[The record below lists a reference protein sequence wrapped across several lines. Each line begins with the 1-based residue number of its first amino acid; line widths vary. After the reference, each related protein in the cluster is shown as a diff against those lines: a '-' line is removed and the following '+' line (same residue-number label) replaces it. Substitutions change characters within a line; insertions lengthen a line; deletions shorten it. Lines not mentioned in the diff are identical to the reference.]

1 MIAVYHDL
9 CFVKPRDNLLQ
20 LPNME
25 IIQRITNTFS
35 ENFGAA
41 PAHIARAPGR
51 VNLLGEHVDY
61 NDGLVLPA
69 AIDRATYIA
78 FSPTDSPQTTLV
90 AADLNQRASFSSP
103 TIPSKTQTDSSALPD
118 WAQYP
123 AGVMWALL
131 EDNLAA
137 PALKAVYAS
146 NVPRGSGL
154 SSSASVEMAFM
165 IAWQTLGGW
174 TLPSMQRALLG
185 QKAENQYVGVNCGIM
200 DQFASACGVENNL
213 LLLDCR
219 SLEWKTIPLPEDISI
234 VIADTTVRRKLTSG
248 EYNKRR
254 AACEE
259 AVRLLQQDLHN
270 IKSLRDVSVKDF
282 NRFAKKLPDEVSKR
296 ARHVV
301 EEIERS
307 KQAEVLLEAGNI
319 QRFGELMNECHISL
333 RDLYEVSCPEL
344 DTMVR
349 VAQSLEG
356 CYGARLTGAGF
367 GGCTVNLV
375 AREMADKFASSI
387 ARGYESKTSLNP
399 EIYITRASN
408 GTELLA

>member
-1 MIAVYHDL
+1 
-9 CFVKPRDNLLQ
+9 
-20 LPNME
+20 ME
-25 IIQRITNTFS
+25 IIQRLTNIFS
-35 ENFGAA
+35 ETFEAA

-61 NDGLVLPA
+61 NNGFVLPA

-78 FSPTDSPQTTLV
+78 FSPADSPQTTLV
-90 AADLNQRASFSSP
+90 AADLNQRASFSPP

-131 EDNLAA
+131 EDRLAT
-137 PALKAVYAS
+137 PALNAVYAS
-146 NVPRGSGL
+146 NVPRGAGL

-165 IAWQTLGGW
+165 MAWQTLGDW
-174 TLPSMQRALLG
+174 TLPLMQRALLG

-219 SLEWKTIPLPEDISI
+219 SLAWKTIPLPAEISI

-259 AVRLLQQDLHN
+259 AVRLFQQDLPN
-270 IKSLRDVSVKDF
+270 IKSLRDVSVDDF

-307 KQAEVLLEAGNI
+307 KQAEALLEAGNVKH
-319 QRFGELMNECHISL
+319 FGELMDECHISL

-344 DTMVR
+344 DIMVR

-375 AREMADKFASSI
+375 ARDMADKFARSL
-387 ARGYESKTSLNP
+387 AKGYESDTGLNP

-408 GTELLA
+408 GAELLT